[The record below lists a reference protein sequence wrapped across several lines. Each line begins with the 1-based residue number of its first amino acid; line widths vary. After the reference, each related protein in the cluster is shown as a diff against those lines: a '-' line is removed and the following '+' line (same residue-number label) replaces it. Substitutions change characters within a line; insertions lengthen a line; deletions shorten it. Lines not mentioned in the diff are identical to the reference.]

1 MKWGEE
7 MKCLIGELRTDQ
19 NMTQAQLA
27 AACGISQQAVS
38 KIETGSGEPSY
49 SLAMRIAH
57 ALGCTI
63 DELYAD
69 EPEKEAG

>member
-1 MKWGEE
+1 
-7 MKCLIGELRTDQ
+7 
-19 NMTQAQLA
+19 MTQAQLA

-38 KIETGSGEPSY
+38 KIETGGGEPSY

>member
-1 MKWGEE
+1 
-7 MKCLIGELRTDQ
+7 MKCLIGDWRTDKY
-19 NMTQAQLA
+19 MTQAQLA

-38 KIETGSGEPSY
+38 KIETGGGEPSY

-57 ALGCTI
+57 VLGSPI
-63 DELYAD
+63 DELYAA

>member
-1 MKWGEE
+1 
-7 MKCLIGELRTDQ
+7 MKCQIGDLRTDK

-27 AACGISQQAVS
+27 AACGISQQAIS
-38 KIETGSGEPSY
+38 KIETGGGEPSY